1 MISRI
6 EDILNSNVSNMEYDG
21 PVESRIEQLLLDAMT
36 TNKTSWSSLDIDSD
50 IITGDLNYKYTNGI
64 VNVVGKKIIVLFDVK
79 KVTIGMMNLNYLP
92 KSDVKVLTNV
102 TDVFAIVSSDGTISL
117 EHATGTLSTSDSY
130 TFSAT
135 YLT

>member
-1 MISRI
+1 
-6 EDILNSNVSNMEYDG
+6 MEYDG